1 MTNILHLGRFSF
13 AVPSK
18 LQANS
23 CAICFGGCCCWPFY
37 QLLGINE
44 KVVYPIETSSCEVM
58 GFARPMLQIDPEQ
71 IH

>member
-1 MTNILHLGRFSF
+1 MTNTLHLGRFSF

-23 CAICFGGCCCWPFY
+23 CAICFWGCCCWPF
-37 QLLGINE
+37 LPALGD
-44 KVVYPIETSSCEVM
+44 KQKSSKPIETSSCEVM